1 MPRDSRKIPARSSGL
16 MVATVLAGA
25 LVLTACS
32 GSDKH
37 AAPPPPEVG
46 VLVATPQTVTLQTEL
61 PGRLE
66 PFRVAEVRARV
77 AGIVQKRL
85 FAEGSD
91 VKAGQTLYAIDAQPY
106 QAAVDN
112 AKANLERARANL
124 IQASAQAKR
133 YKPLVAANAVS
144 ELDYINSQASQA
156 QASAEVAAAEAALK
170 SARIDLEYASVT
182 APIAGRI
189 GRALVTEGALVGQ
202 GTATP
207 LATVQ
212 QIDPMFVSFTQPAS
226 SVLQLRKAIASG
238 ELRRSDGREAAIVQ
252 VLFDDGSSYEHDGK
266 LLFADLTVDQTTGQI
281 SLRAQVPNPEGL
293 LLPGMYVR
301 VRLPQ
306 AQSDGAILLPQQ
318 AVTRNA
324 QGDSVMVVDD
334 KGQVTSRKVTID
346 SNLQGKWIVT
356 AGIKPGEQIMVD
368 GFQKVHPGTPVKPV
382 PWDKI
387 DLPDGKVMAGVAQQR
402 Q

>member
-1 MPRDSRKIPARSSGL
+1 MPRHSIRLPASL
-16 MVATVLAGA
+16 TPVLATGLLA
-25 LVLTACS
+25 STLVLGACS
-32 GSDKH
+32 GSDK
-37 AAPPPPEVG
+37 AATPPPPEVG
-46 VLVATPQTVTLQTEL
+46 IVVAKAQTVTLQTEL

-77 AGIVQKRL
+77 AGIVQKRM
-85 FAEGSD
+85 FTEGSD

-112 AKANLERARANL
+112 AAANLERAKANL

-144 ELDYINSQASQA
+144 ELDFINAKAAEA
-156 QASAEVAAAEAALK
+156 QAKAEVAAGEAALK
-170 SARIDLEYASVT
+170 SARIDLAYASVT

-212 QIDPMFVSFTQPAS
+212 QIDPMYVSFTQPAAA
-226 SVLQLRKAIASG
+226 VLQLRKAIASG
-238 ELRRSDGREAAIVQ
+238 ELRRNDGSEAAIVQ
-252 VLFDDGSSYEHDGK
+252 VLFDDGSSYSHDGK
-266 LLFADLTVDQTTGQI
+266 MLFADLTVDQTTGQI
-281 SLRAQVPNPEGL
+281 SLRAQVPNPDGL

-306 AQSDGAILLPQQ
+306 AQTDGAILLPQQ

-334 KGQVTSRKVTID
+334 KGQVAARKVTID
-346 SNLQGKWIVT
+346 SNFEGKWIVT
-356 AGIKPGEQIMVD
+356 AGIKAGEQIMVD
-368 GFQKVHPGTPVKPV
+368 GFQKIHPGAPVKAV
-382 PWDKI
+382 PWDKT
-387 DLPDGKVMAGVAQQR
+387 DLPNGKVMAGVAQ
-402 Q
+402 